1 MKFDVV
7 FVTYNSTKWLQQN
20 MNSILKSDYNLK
32 NISLYYVDNN
42 SKDETVNILKEY
54 EKKYSKKF
62 NEIKIIES
70 KTNLGFG
77 RGNNKGALLGKSDYI
92 FFLNIDTEIEPDTFK
107 KLEKEIKENKEKIGI
122 WELRQKPYE
131 HPKYYD
137 PVTGYTTWSSG
148 ACFVM
153 PREVFNKTKGFDK
166 HLFMYCEDVE
176 LSWHTRQLGYK
187 IKYLYDIS
195 ITHYSYA
202 EPNQFKENQF
212 IFAYVNNLYL
222 RAKYG
227 NLKKYLKGH
236 LLCLKSLRY
245 NLAYTHV
252 SNKQYKPIR
261 KRIAK
266 EYFKVIFKSI
276 PARIFKHTHNNKKFN
291 PQFINDLDYEITRLG
306 SFYTIDE
313 TLKSNSLVSIIVR
326 TCGRPN
332 YLREALISLRNQSY
346 KNIEIVIIEDGKN
359 ISEQMIKK
367 EFSDLNI
374 KYKATGKKL
383 ERSVCGNIGLKM
395 ATGKYLNFLDDDD
408 VFYPEHVEVLLKE
421 MEKNNADIVY
431 STGLETATNIISKD
445 PYIYD
450 IKTKIVRN
458 FGKFSRLRLYENN
471 ITPIQCVM
479 FKKEVFENCGGLDE
493 NITALEDWDLWIRFS
508 LKYNFHYIE
517 KTTSVYRV
525 PFNNEISSERQKFL
539 NSALDYVIS
548 KYDNNKISV
557 NLADIFWKNK

>member
-1 MKFDVV
+1 
-7 FVTYNSTKWLQQN
+7 
-20 MNSILKSDYNLK
+20 
-32 NISLYYVDNN
+32 
-42 SKDETVNILKEY
+42 
-54 EKKYSKKF
+54 
-62 NEIKIIES
+62 
-70 KTNLGFG
+70 
-77 RGNNKGALLGKSDYI
+77 
-92 FFLNIDTEIEPDTFK
+92 
-107 KLEKEIKENKEKIGI
+107 
-122 WELRQKPYE
+122 
-131 HPKYYD
+131 
-137 PVTGYTTWSSG
+137 
-148 ACFVM
+148 
-153 PREVFNKTKGFDK
+153 
-166 HLFMYCEDVE
+166 
-176 LSWHTRQLGYK
+176 
-187 IKYLYDIS
+187 
-195 ITHYSYA
+195 
-202 EPNQFKENQF
+202 
-212 IFAYVNNLYL
+212 
-222 RAKYG
+222 
-227 NLKKYLKGH
+227 
-236 LLCLKSLRY
+236 
-245 NLAYTHV
+245 
-252 SNKQYKPIR
+252 
-261 KRIAK
+261 
-266 EYFKVIFKSI
+266 
-276 PARIFKHTHNNKKFN
+276 
-291 PQFINDLDYEITRLG
+291 
-306 SFYTIDE
+306 
-313 TLKSNSLVSIIVR
+313 
-326 TCGRPN
+326 
-332 YLREALISLRNQSY
+332 
-346 KNIEIVIIEDGKN
+346 
-359 ISEQMIKK
+359 MIKK

-450 IKTKIVRN
+450 IKTKIVRH